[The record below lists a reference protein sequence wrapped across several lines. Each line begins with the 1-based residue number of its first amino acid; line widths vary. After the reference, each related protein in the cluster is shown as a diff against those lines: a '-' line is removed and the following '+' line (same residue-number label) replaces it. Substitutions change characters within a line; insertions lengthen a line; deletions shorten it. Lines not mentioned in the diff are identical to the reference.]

1 MKNFLFPVLAS
12 FILTR
17 ILAVPVVEVIELI
30 VSMDDPQPCFRG
42 SSWIVCKLNPIKEQ
56 FAETSGLIG
65 DQQDKQIHGEQLNTW
80 VQSLGWQPIKKR
92 MISWQP
98 MKRSTSIQWTDS
110 IE

>member
-1 MKNFLFPVLAS
+1 M
-12 FILTR
+12 
-17 ILAVPVVEVIELI
+17 PVVEVIELI

-92 MISWQP
+92 MVS
-98 MKRSTSIQWTDS
+98 SFSHCHLS
-110 IE
+110 LC